1 MKNQTCTSFS
11 TGQPHVNFGKIS
23 LNLYI
28 HAKCKIVNNTNI
40 CNLWRLKGLNKTMTH
55 WGRSPNSI
63 DSKILLC
70 LLLSSCMTYYLEVWC
85 ECLSSART
93 LAWAHNYQL
102 SQNLQSPGFLEWDLW
117 GGSINALNYFT
128 SDFTLYT
135 TRFSLSL
142 RIWNVLVCIIFAST
156 PSWCSIKRCT
166 DGIGFED
173 LSIHTDPNAA
183 AGSNDGPRESYHWWE
198 QDVLGKS

>member
-102 SQNLQSPGFLEWDLW
+102 SQNLQLPWIHNKRFLRGKDT
-117 GGSINALNYFT
+117 NALNSSI
-128 SDFTLYT
+128 SDSSLHTDLLL
-135 TRFSLSL
+135 TRFIYSL
-142 RIWNVLVCIIFAST
+142 RIWNILAWIIFGS
-156 PSWCSIKRCT
+156 PDWLKSSLNCKMSEGIRSW
-166 DGIGFED
+166 
-173 LSIHTDPNAA
+173 L
-183 AGSNDGPRESYHWWE
+183 
-198 QDVLGKS
+198 